1 MSALSRARVGLS
13 NRLVIAA
20 AALGAA
26 AIAAVVFAAARGGGA
41 LDVPTAVLLGLVEGL
56 TEYLPISS
64 TGHLTVVARLLG
76 VRGSAADAY
85 AIVIQAGAIL
95 AVLVLYRERVGAM
108 VAGLRGR
115 DQTGRRLLGA
125 LAVAFVPAALVGFAF
140 GDAIKE
146 RLFGVGPVA
155 VAWAVG
161 GAVILVATRHL
172 RRQGAALDSL
182 GYRAAAII
190 GCAQVAALWPG
201 VSRSLVTILA
211 GLVVGLSLPAAVEFS
226 FLLGL
231 VTLGAATGYEALKQG
246 SDIVHAYG
254 LLNPVIGFLVAFVSA
269 VAAVRWMVTYLER
282 GSLDVFGYYRLA
294 VAAIAALLLVA
305 NVV

>member
-1 MSALSRARVGLS
+1 MSALSRARVGPS
-13 NRLVIAA
+13 NRLVLAA
-20 AALGAA
+20 AALGVA
-26 AIAAVVFAAARGGGA
+26 AIAAVVLAAARGGGA
-41 LDVPTAVLLGLVEGL
+41 LDVPTAIVLGLVEGL

-64 TGHLTVVARLLG
+64 TGHLTVVERLLG

-95 AVLVLYRERVGAM
+95 AVLVLYRARVGAM

-115 DQTGRRLLGA
+115 DQAGRRLLGA

-161 GAVILVATRHL
+161 GAVILVATGQL
-172 RRQGAALDSL
+172 RRDGRELDAVGS
-182 GYRAAAII
+182 RAAAII

-254 LLNPVIGFLVAFVSA
+254 LLNPAIGFLVAFVSA
-269 VAAVRWMVTYLER
+269 VAAVRWMVAYLER
-282 GSLDVFGYYRLA
+282 GSLAVFGYYRLA
-294 VAAIAALLLVA
+294 VAAIAALLLIA